1 MKKILLATTG
11 LVGAAL
17 VAGAASAETPKVT
30 LGGYAD
36 FQAGYTSDDF
46 DTNRRSLGF
55 RNDNEITI
63 HVDGKTDG
71 GLGYGAVVDL
81 EADIQDDADNQGTNA
96 ARTFTYLE
104 GGWGRF
110 ELGGN
115 KDAAANLRVDASTLA
130 VATGGINGSWTY
142 FVNPDN
148 NATAA
153 TPAGNAAA
161 AAGEQTVNPYIT
173 TSKLTGEH
181 GSMRSAGNE
190 STYNA
195 TKVTYYTPRW
205 YGLQGGVSYTPDLS
219 DRGQST
225 ARADFVGTPAFNGTE
240 FGDVW
245 DLALN
250 YENQFS
256 NGIKLAA
263 SAAYETG
270 SADTTNL
277 AVNRF
282 ESISAWNVGA
292 LLGYQGF
299 SVAGSYGDWNDTG
312 MRSTAAGN
320 KDSDYYTLGAAYEGG
335 PFGVS
340 ATYLDSSTGS
350 GVVGTQDNDFE
361 NLVLG
366 ADYKLAPGLTPY
378 AEVSF
383 YEYDSAGVGNDND
396 GTVFILGTQLAF

>member
-17 VAGAASAETPKVT
+17 LAGAASAETPKVT

-36 FQAGYTSDDF
+36 FQAGYTDDDF
-46 DTNRRSLGF
+46 DAGNRSIGF
-55 RNDNEITI
+55 RNDNEITV

-71 GLGYGAVVDL
+71 GLGYGAVIDL
-81 EADIQDDADNQGTNA
+81 EADITNDANNQGANA

-104 GGWGRF
+104 SGWGRF

-142 FVNPDN
+142 FVHADDRN
-148 NATAA
+148 NF
-153 TPAGNAAA
+153 AGGVA
-161 AAGEQTVNPYIT
+161 AAGNQTAVPFIT
-173 TSKLTGEH
+173 TSKLFAEH
-181 GSMRSAGNE
+181 GSRLSAGDE

-205 YGLQGGVSYTPDLS
+205 YGFQGGVSYTPDLD
-219 DRGQST
+219 DRGQAT
-225 ARADFVGTPAFNGTE
+225 GRTDVGTSQ
-240 FGDVW
+240 GDVW
-245 DLALN
+245 DFAIN

-263 SAAYETG
+263 SGAYEI
-270 SADTTNL
+270 SDADGN
-277 AVNRF
+277 AVPAARV
-282 ESISAWNVGA
+282 EDISAWNIGA
-292 LLGYQGF
+292 LVGYQGF
-299 SVAGSYGDWNDTG
+299 SVAASYADWSDSGRAVGGNND
-312 MRSTAAGN
+312 
-320 KDSDYYTLGAAYEGG
+320 DQDYWTLGAAYEGG
-335 PFGVS
+335 PFGIS
-340 ATYLDSSTGS
+340 ATYLDSTVES
-350 GVVGTQDNDFE
+350 GVVGTADNDFS
-361 NLVLG
+361 NFVIG

-383 YEYDSAGVGNDND
+383 YEYDSANRDNDND
-396 GTVFILGTQLAF
+396 GTTFILGTQLAF